1 MAYKKILVEQ
11 DDFVVRLI
19 LNRPEYLNA
28 MDLEMQEE
36 LLKALLALSKD
47 PQVRVIVLKG
57 AGRAFSSGGDIH
69 VMKESLGQD
78 VHRIMKN
85 WIQRMHLL
93 EMQVRTIRKP
103 VIAGV
108 HGAVSGS
115 GFNLALSC
123 DLVIAADN
131 ARFSQTFVRL
141 GLTSDG
147 TYFLPR
153 VVGMLKATELM
164 FLGEEIDA
172 EEARSLGIV
181 NRVVPLDQLEAET
194 NALAHRLGSGPTE
207 ALGRIKSL
215 VNKSFY
221 QSLDKHL
228 QEECELIAET
238 ANTKDFEEG
247 VNAFLEKRE
256 PRFTGS

>member
-1 MAYKKILVEQ
+1 MPYNKILVEQ
-11 DDFVVRLI
+11 DDFIVRLV
-19 LNRPEYLNA
+19 LNRPETLNA

-36 LLKALLALSKD
+36 LLKALLGISKD
-47 PQVRVIVLKG
+47 PKVRVIVLKG

-69 VMKESLGQD
+69 VMKDSLRKD
-78 VHRIMKN
+78 VYRIMKN

-93 EMQVRTIRKP
+93 EMQIRTIRKP

-108 HGAVSGS
+108 HGVASGS
-115 GFNLALSC
+115 GFNIALSC

-131 ARFSQTFVRL
+131 TRFSQSFVRL

-147 TYFLPR
+147 TFFLPR
-153 VVGMLKATELM
+153 VVGILKATELM
-164 FLGEEIDA
+164 FLGDEIDA
-172 EEARSLGIV
+172 LQAQTLGIV
-181 NRVVPLDQLEAET
+181 NKVVPLDKLEEETTQLAQ
-194 NALAHRLGSGPTE
+194 RLGTGPTE

-221 QSLDKHL
+221 QTLDRHL

-238 ANTKDFEEG
+238 ANTRDFEEG
-247 VNAFLEKRE
+247 VTAFLEKRE
-256 PRFTGS
+256 PRFKGQ